1 MPLVHTHV
9 GHGLGTLVLEEPMN
23 VLSVLGVVVRVQI
36 EVKAE
41 LEHQHSEEAVGEEAE
56 GELDDSSSLE
66 DAMSALDE
74 LCQDLEALDPAVA
87 ARYGIAEIV

>member
-41 LEHQHSEEAVGEEAE
+41 LEVEEEPLLTPLSGGGRGRISTWHRMPIRLPLTHS
-56 GELDDSSSLE
+56 D
-66 DAMSALDE
+66 
-74 LCQDLEALDPAVA
+74 
-87 ARYGIAEIV
+87 RYGICTSAVLYQT